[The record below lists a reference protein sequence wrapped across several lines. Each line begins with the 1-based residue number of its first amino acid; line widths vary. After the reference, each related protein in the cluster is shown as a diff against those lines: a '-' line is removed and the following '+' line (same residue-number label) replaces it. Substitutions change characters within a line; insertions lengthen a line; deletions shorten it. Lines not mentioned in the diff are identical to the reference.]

1 MFVNFFFESL
11 GFEFLHFFISCLP
24 IQWIIPF
31 GKSMGKLY
39 CFFQPLRKKIA
50 IENLRNAFPEKEF
63 SEIEFIAN
71 QVFENVGITFIEF
84 LWSNNFSREQIMK
97 FVQLENVPALQKII
111 SENNGAVFVSGH
123 FGNWELMALAIGI
136 FIDKQLSIVVKKQR
150 NEFVDKKISLQRS
163 MFGNKLIPMENAIK
177 ESLTELNKGNIVA
190 LLSDQS
196 APKESV
202 YVNFFGKNVATFQGP
217 AAFALKT
224 KKPLIL
230 FYCIRTCEGNYDLRW
245 EPIDKSDLQN
255 YNEENIYELTQR
267 HTKKLEEM
275 IRKYPEQWLWT
286 HRRWKNVQ

>member
-1 MFVNFFFESL
+1 
-11 GFEFLHFFISCLP
+11 
-24 IQWIIPF
+24 
-31 GKSMGKLY
+31 
-39 CFFQPLRKKIA
+39 
-50 IENLRNAFPEKEF
+50 
-63 SEIEFIAN
+63 
-71 QVFENVGITFIEF
+71 
-84 LWSNNFSREQIMK
+84 MK